1 MSGPILV
8 FLFNLAWL
16 FKPPLQEVNT
26 GKISLDDSSDG
37 TFAVC
42 WVLIKMTILSDWRY
56 YCLAEIFGQ
65 LFRFFGG
72 M

>member
-42 WVLIKMTILSDWRY
+42 
-56 YCLAEIFGQ
+56 
-65 LFRFFGG
+65 
-72 M
+72 